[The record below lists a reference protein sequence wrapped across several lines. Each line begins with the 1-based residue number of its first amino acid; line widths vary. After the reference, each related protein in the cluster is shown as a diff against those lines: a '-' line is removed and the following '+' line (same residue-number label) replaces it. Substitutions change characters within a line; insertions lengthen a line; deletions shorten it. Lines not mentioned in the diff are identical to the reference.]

1 MSVPCLGLA
10 NMLREDYNFNP
21 FSGKS
26 NESYNHASGHISN
39 CIKCIDEHLHTYL
52 QKRKIKPYQNI
63 SNKIKQFNDLH
74 EDNNML
80 ADLMKKLIH
89 LRNAFQHGD
98 NLIEGNHLYIQYKGD
113 KIELENELINNFQ
126 ENYNMAYNWFVA
138 KL

>member
-1 MSVPCLGLA
+1 
-10 NMLREDYNFNP
+10 MLLKDYNFDP

-26 NESYNHASGHISN
+26 SDSYNHASGHISN
-39 CIKCIDEHLHTYL
+39 CIKWIDEHLHTYL
-52 QKRKIKPYQNI
+52 QKHNIKSSQNI
-63 SNKIKQFNDLH
+63 SNKIKQFNDLN

-80 ADLMKKLIH
+80 ADLMKKLVY

-98 NLIEGNHLYIQYKGD
+98 NLIDGDSLYIQYRGD

-126 ENYNMAYNWFVA
+126 ANYKAVYNWFVA